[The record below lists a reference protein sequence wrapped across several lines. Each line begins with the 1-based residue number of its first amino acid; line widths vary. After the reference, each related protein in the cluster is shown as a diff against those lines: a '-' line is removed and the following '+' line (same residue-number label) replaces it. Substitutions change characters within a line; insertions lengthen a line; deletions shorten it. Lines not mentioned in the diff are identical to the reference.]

1 MISLGNILLSS
12 PSSLVEIVYKFIY
25 MLTKPDHTKSLHSHI
40 QAYYVPQF
48 SDRVCV
54 LLNWKVTIWAH
65 HIPAL
70 IINFI
75 DSIVLWNIP
84 LFMEQPRSP
93 LHGNIL
99 LLVY

>member
-12 PSSLVEIVYKFIY
+12 PSSLVEIVYICLQNLIMQNLSIATCRLIMY
-25 MLTKPDHTKSLHSHI
+25 L
-40 QAYYVPQF
+40 
-48 SDRVCV
+48 
-54 LLNWKVTIWAH
+54 VTIWVH

-93 LHGNIL
+93 LHRNIL
-99 LLVY
+99 LLVYY